1 MISSAHFGVYCFK
14 VFLNSWYPIDFSN
27 KKGRYS
33 CPYEAL
39 IDAQAQDLQKT
50 LPTFEKRYNVL
61 VNQMEIRKAP
71 QKQIEQLKKI
81 KQRYEQIV
89 EKANGKE
96 I

>member
-1 MISSAHFGVYCFK
+1 M
-14 VFLNSWYPIDFSN
+14 PIWSVN
-27 KKGRYS
+27 RCTSTKIYK
-33 CPYEAL
+33 
-39 IDAQAQDLQKT
+39 KT

-89 EKANGKE
+89 EKTNGKE

>member
-1 MISSAHFGVYCFK
+1 MQTYINPQLSDWSALTSRPTK
-14 VFLNSWYPIDFSN
+14 
-27 KKGRYS
+27 
-33 CPYEAL
+33 E
-39 IDAQAQDLQKT
+39 AQDLQKT

-89 EKANGKE
+89 EKTNGKE